1 MTSAGGCAPRLLTK
15 AEAKWCYKKSSANI
29 DQGYRRLAEFLA
41 CSKAQLECVK
51 INNEWAKAEVISF
64 IMAKAKWQKLLIW
77 KFNGKCLTN
86 LLLFDWPAG

>member
-41 CSKAQLECVK
+41 CSKAQLESVK
-51 INNEWAKAEVISF
+51 INNEWAKVKAKV
-64 IMAKAKWQKLLIW
+64 IMAKVKWQKIPYFLI
-77 KFNGKCLTN
+77 
-86 LLLFDWPAG
+86 